1 MPPKPR
7 GSVIEPS
14 EGRGWAIRFRAYG
27 KRRYVALGSSE
38 EGWSRSRAETELRHV
53 LADVERGIWQPAAP
67 APDVAREPQGA
78 PSFHEFASEWFE
90 DISPELRESTRV
102 DYRWRLSNHL
112 LPYFADH
119 LLPAITVE
127 EVDRYRRQKV
137 RESKSIAE
145 ARERQ
150 LALPPAKR
158 KRLPRPLSNG
168 SINKTIRLLA
178 AILEQAVEYSHIDR
192 NPARGRKRLLKESK
206 PTRSYLQPEQVAA
219 LLSAAESLDADAREG
234 DSGRRR
240 PLLATL
246 VLAGLR
252 IGEALELRWRD
263 VDLPGRRLRV
273 AEAKTDAGV
282 REVDMTPTL
291 QGLLADYRDR
301 SDHAK
306 PIDFVFPT
314 GAGGRDNASNVRN
327 RLLGPAVERANRTLR
342 QAGREPIGAVTPH
355 SLRRTFISLLLAA
368 GADVPYVMAQ
378 AGHND
383 PKMTLGLYAKVIASR
398 TDHGA
403 ELDRLVAT
411 SDQDG
416 WIGLALVLRSRHIG
430 RRWKRTTFEAC
441 GHLRPK
447 AKNCQRIICRSEN
460 DRRNAR
466 NLIDRPPSSEPIL
479 VPT

>member
-1 MPPKPR
+1 MPPKPS
-7 GSVIEPS
+7 GSVIEPN

-27 KRRYVALGSSE
+27 KRRYVALGSPE
-38 EGWSRSRAETELRHV
+38 EGWNRKKAESELSHV
-53 LADVERGIWQPAAP
+53 LADVERGIWE
-67 APDVAREPQGA
+67 PDTLEQKPDEQVSEPRT
-78 PSFHEFASEWFE
+78 FHEFASEWFE
-90 DISPELRESTRV
+90 DISPELRNSTRV

-112 LPYFADH
+112 LPYFAEH
-119 LLPAITVE
+119 RLAEVTVE

-178 AILEQAVEYSHIDR
+178 AILEQAVEYGHIDR
-192 NPARGRKRLLKESK
+192 NPARGRKRLLKEAK

-219 LLSAAESLDADAREG
+219 LLSAAALLDAEARKG

-246 VLAGLR
+246 ALAGLR

-263 VDLPGRRLRV
+263 VDLRGRRLRI

-282 REVDMTPTL
+282 REVDVTPAL
-291 QGLLADYRDR
+291 QELLSEHRDR
-301 SDHAK
+301 SHHTQ
-306 PIDFVFPT
+306 PGDFVFPT
-314 GAGGRDNASNVRN
+314 GGGGHDNASNVRN
-327 RLLGPAVERANRTLR
+327 RFFAPAVDQANEALR

-378 AGHND
+378 AGHTD
-383 PKMTLGLYAKVIASR
+383 PKMTLGLYAKVIASK

-403 ELDRLVAT
+403 ALDSLVAT
-411 SDQDG
+411 AG
-416 WIGLALVLRSRHIG
+416 
-430 RRWKRTTFEAC
+430 
-441 GHLRPK
+441 
-447 AKNCQRIICRSEN
+447 
-460 DRRNAR
+460 
-466 NLIDRPPSSEPIL
+466 
-479 VPT
+479 